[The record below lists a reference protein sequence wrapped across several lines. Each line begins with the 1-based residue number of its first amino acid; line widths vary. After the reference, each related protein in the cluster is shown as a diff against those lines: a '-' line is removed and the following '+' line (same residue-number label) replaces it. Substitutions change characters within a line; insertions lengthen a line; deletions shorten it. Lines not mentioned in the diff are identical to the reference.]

1 MISIDIIGFDKQ
13 AVSIRGGG
21 SGAAAVVVVA
31 IVPSKGHK

>member
-13 AVSIRGGG
+13 AVFIRGGG
-21 SGAAAVVVVA
+21 GSAADVVVA